1 VVAPEGFA
9 SFYRD
14 EYARVVLY
22 VRKLGGNEKDAED
35 SAQEAMIQALQAWDR
50 LTAPRAWVRRAAFT
64 CYVRKAN
71 RRRSEASLLEWSVGT
86 DEDYRSPSPEL
97 RDKTMHVI
105 ELIRKLPMEQRKVAA
120 LFYDG
125 FTHEEIAEIL
135 GKTNGNV
142 RSLLRHA
149 RLRLKEVIQSQ
160 AASML
165 DTMP

>member
-1 VVAPEGFA
+1 
-9 SFYRD
+9 
-14 EYARVVLY
+14 
-22 VRKLGGNEKDAED
+22 
-35 SAQEAMIQALQAWDR
+35 
-50 LTAPRAWVRRAAFT
+50 
-64 CYVRKAN
+64 
-71 RRRSEASLLEWSVGT
+71 
-86 DEDYRSPSPEL
+86 
-97 RDKTMHVI
+97 MHVI